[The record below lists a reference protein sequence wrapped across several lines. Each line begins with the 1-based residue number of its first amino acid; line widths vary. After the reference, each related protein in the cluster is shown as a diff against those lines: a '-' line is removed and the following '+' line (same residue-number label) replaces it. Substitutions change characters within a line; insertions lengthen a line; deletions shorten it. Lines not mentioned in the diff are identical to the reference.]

1 MAALPGAQMGKGA
14 YTEWLNLTA
23 LLVGLGV
30 MATSDTVAQA
40 QTKIT
45 AEQAAH

>member
-1 MAALPGAQMGKGA
+1 MAALPGPQTGKGA

-30 MATSDTVAQA
+30 MATSDTVSQA